1 MSVVYK
7 INGKQ
12 VGRKEF
18 VKDSKGCG
26 NIRRSYESKQ
36 VIVSEG
42 AAIHPKDRKAAEE
55 LSIKQGVPTHFDEH
69 GRPHFT
75 SLRHQTNYLRTI
87 GLHNKDGI
95 H

>member
-1 MSVVYK
+1 MSVIYK
-7 INGKQ
+7 INGKR
-12 VGRKEF
+12 VDRKEF

-26 NIRRSYESKQ
+26 NIQRSYESSQ

-42 AAIHPKDRKAAEE
+42 AAVHPKDRKAEE
-55 LSIKQGVPTHFDEH
+55 EHSRRHGVPTYFDHH

-75 SLRHQTNYLRTI
+75 SLRHQTNYLRKI